1 MTMKKCSKCKL
12 VKDRNKFPKDF
23 DMVDNLNS
31 WCKDC
36 EKKYRLKRE
45 AEKKFY
51 RQFNIL

>member
-1 MTMKKCSKCKL
+1 MKKCSKCRKEKKL
-12 VKDRNKFPKDF
+12 NDFPRDHN
-23 DMVDNLNS
+23 MVDSLNS